1 MSFRLGDKI
10 YKEILYFYAEDLST
24 ELPQYVLTQ
33 LNNASVDITAQSSE
47 VNDKNGNLVK
57 KIWKSKAG
65 TFSATNAFVNTNII
79 AASSGSKPIFASD
92 AKTVRMPKMLH
103 VSAGTVVDLDSEHSK
118 YVEGSIKVAQYFGD
132 GSIGKVYTL
141 GEVASADNF
150 AIASETKKLTLP
162 TDEGVDMY
170 FIKYLRETDTGALIS
185 NKADEFPSSVRA
197 IMKATY
203 FNPCKKNEL
212 KADYIEFPSFQ
223 VSPETKFPINADSA
237 TMDFAGDLEIEY
249 CGKDKVLY
257 NVYDAD
263 EVDE

>member
-10 YKEILYFYAEDLST
+10 YKEILYFYTEDLST
-24 ELPQYVLTQ
+24 QNPLYVLTQ
-33 LNNASVDITAQSSE
+33 LNNATVDITAQSTD

-79 AASSGSKPIFASD
+79 AASSGSTPIFASSGN
-92 AKTVRMPKMLH
+92 KITMPRMLH
-103 VSAGTVVDLDSEHSK
+103 VKKGTEVDIPD
-118 YVEGSIKVAQYFGD
+118 YVSGSVKVAQYFGD
-132 GSIGKVYTL
+132 GSIGKTYTL
-141 GEVASADNF
+141 GVDSASATEF
-150 AIASETKKLTLP
+150 VIASGTKKLTLP
-162 TDEGVDMY
+162 TDPETEMY
-170 FIKYLRETDTGALIS
+170 FVKYLREVESGALIS

-203 FNPCKKNEL
+203 YNPCKKNEL

-223 VSPETKFPINADSA
+223 VSPETSFPINADSA
-237 TMDFAGDLEIEY
+237 TMDFKGDLEIDY
-249 CGKDKVLY
+249 CGTDKVLY

-263 EVDE
+263 EVDAE